1 MRTPEELARMR
12 LWVENLRGVAM
23 TDGLPVLTEQTIL
36 GLRQM
41 GDKAVE
47 NFLRTVKLPLDNDQL

>member
-1 MRTPEELARMR
+1 
-12 LWVENLRGVAM
+12 M